1 MESYLPVC
9 FLTLAVSL
17 PLGLKPEKKGQGI
30 TSLNGPCLHQIYI
43 GQCDRM
49 GFV

>member
-17 PLGLKPEKKGQGI
+17 PLGLKPDKKGPGHNKSQW
-30 TSLNGPCLHQIYI
+30 TLFAPNIY
-43 GQCDRM
+43 RT
-49 GFV
+49 V